1 MKYFA
6 DTGKLAEIEHL
17 YSYFPMSGVTT
28 NPSIVAQSG
37 LSLSKAIDGILKI
50 IGEDAIHIQ
59 VSAERAE
66 QMIVEAKK
74 YKEYFDL
81 GENYYTK
88 IPVTEQGIKAI
99 KMAKDAGLKVTAT
112 AIFTQQQA
120 LVAAM
125 AGADY
130 VAPYV
135 SRLDNISSH
144 GIEVVA
150 SIVKTFACS
159 PSINTEVLAAS
170 FKTVDQVYR
179 VSECGAQSATVGYD
193 ILEALR
199 KHPMTDISMDQ
210 FMKDAQK
217 CYDIDF

>member
-6 DTGKLAEIEHL
+6 DTGNLKEIEHL

-28 NPSIVAQSG
+28 NPSIIAQSG
-37 LSLSKAIDGILKI
+37 MPLTKAIDGILKI
-50 IGEDAIHIQ
+50 IGDDAIHIQ
-59 VSAERAE
+59 VRSEKAED
-66 QMIVEAKK
+66 MIIEAKK
-74 YKEYFDL
+74 YKEYFNI

-88 IPVTEQGIKAI
+88 IPVTEQGIKAM
-99 KMAKDAGLKVTAT
+99 KLAKDAGFKVTAT

-120 LVAAM
+120 IVAAC

-144 GIEVVA
+144 GIEVVS
-150 SIVKTFACS
+150 SIVKCLQATGMS
-159 PSINTEVLAAS
+159 TEVLAAS

-179 VSECGAQSATVGYD
+179 VTECGAQSATVSYE

-199 KHPMTDISMDQ
+199 KHPMTDISMEQ
-210 FMKDAQK
+210 FMKDAAAS
-217 CYDIDF
+217 YDIEF

>member
-6 DTGKLAEIEHL
+6 DTGKIAELEHL
-17 YSYFPMSGVTT
+17 YSYFPVCGVTT
-28 NPSIVAQSG
+28 NPSIIAQTG

-50 IGEDAIHIQ
+50 IGDDAIHIQ
-59 VSAERAE
+59 VSSERAE
-66 QMIVEAKK
+66 HMIVEAKK
-74 YKEYFDL
+74 YKEYFNL

-88 IPVTEQGIKAI
+88 IP
-99 KMAKDAGLKVTAT
+99 

-120 LVAAM
+120 IVASV

-144 GIEVVA
+144 GIVVVS
-150 SIVKTFACS
+150 SIVSCLKLGGLS
-159 PSINTEVLAAS
+159 TEVLAAS

-179 VSECGAQSATVGYD
+179 VSECGAQSATLSYE

-199 KHPMTDISMDQ
+199 KHPMTDISMEQ
-210 FMKDAQK
+210 FMKDAK
-217 CYDIDF
+217 TSYDIEF

>member
-28 NPSIVAQSG
+28 NPSIVAQTG
-37 LSLSKAIDGILKI
+37 MSLSKAIDGILKV
-50 IGEDAIHIQ
+50 IGDDAIHIQ
-59 VSAERAE
+59 VSSERAE
-66 QMIVEAKK
+66 QMLVEAKK

-81 GENYYTK
+81 GQNYYTK

-99 KMAKDAGLKVTAT
+99 KMAKDAGLNVTAT

-120 LVAAM
+120 LVAAV

-144 GIEVVA
+144 GIEVVN
-150 SIVKTFACS
+150 SIVKCFEKGKLR
-159 PSINTEVLAAS
+159 TEVLAAS

-179 VSECGAQSATVGYD
+179 VSECGAQAVTISYD
-193 ILEALR
+193 ILETLR
-199 KHPMTDISMDQ
+199 KHPMTDISMEQ
-210 FMKDAQK
+210 FTKDAK
-217 CYDIDF
+217 GVYDIEF

>member
-6 DTGKLAEIEHL
+6 DTGKLAELEHL
-17 YSYFPMSGVTT
+17 YTYFPITGVTT
-28 NPSIVAQSG
+28 NPSIIAQTG
-37 LSLSKAIDGILKI
+37 MSLSKAIDGILKI
-50 IGEDAIHIQ
+50 IGDDAIHIQ
-59 VSAERAE
+59 VSSERAE
-66 QMIVEAKK
+66 QMLVEAKK

-81 GENYYTK
+81 GDNYYAK
-88 IPVTEQGIKAI
+88 IPVTEQGIKA
-99 KMAKDAGLKVTAT
+99 MRLAKDAGLKVTAT

-120 LVAAM
+120 LVAAV

-144 GIEVVA
+144 GIEVVS
-150 SIVKTFACS
+150 SIVKCFKQS
-159 PSINTEVLAAS
+159 NLQSEVLAAS

-179 VSECGAQSATVGYD
+179 VSECGAQAVTISYD

-199 KHPMTDISMDQ
+199 KHPMTDISMEQ
-210 FMKDAQK
+210 FMKDAK
-217 CYDIDF
+217 ASYDIEF

>member
-6 DTGKLAEIEHL
+6 DTGKLEEIKHL

-37 LSLSKAIDGILKI
+37 LPLSKAIDGILKI
-50 IGEDAIHIQ
+50 IGNDAIHIQ
-59 VSAERAE
+59 VRSEKAEDMVA
-66 QMIVEAKK
+66 EAKK
-74 YKEYFDL
+74 YKEYFDI
-81 GENYYTK
+81 GDNYYTK

-99 KMAKDAGLKVTAT
+99 KLAKDAGFKVTAT

-120 LVAAM
+120 IVAAV

-144 GIEVVA
+144 GIEVVS
-150 SIVKTFACS
+150 SIVKCIENA
-159 PSINTEVLAAS
+159 NLKTEVLAAS

-179 VSECGAQSATVGYD
+179 VTECGAHSATVGYD
-193 ILEALR
+193 LLEALR
-199 KHPMTDISMDQ
+199 KHPMTDISMEQ
-210 FMKDAQK
+210 FKRDAAS
-217 CYDIDF
+217 CYDIEL

>member
-6 DTGKLAEIEHL
+6 DTANIAELEHL
-17 YSYFPMSGVTT
+17 YSYFPVCGVTT
-28 NPSIVAQSG
+28 NPSIIAQTG
-37 LSLSKAIDGILKI
+37 LPLSKAIDGIIKV
-50 IGEDAIHIQ
+50 IGKDVIHIQ
-59 VSAERAE
+59 VSSETAE
-66 QMIVEAKK
+66 QMLVEAKK

-81 GENYYTK
+81 GDNYYTK

-99 KMAKDAGLKVTAT
+99 RMAKDAGLNVTAT

-120 LVAAM
+120 LVAAV

-144 GIEVVA
+144 GIEVVS
-150 SIVKTFACS
+150 SIVKCLKIS
-159 PSINTEVLAAS
+159 GLPTEVLTAS

-179 VSECGAQSATVGYD
+179 VSECGAQSATLSYE

-199 KHPMTDISMDQ
+199 KHPMTDISMVQ
-210 FMKDAQK
+210 FMKDAK
-217 CYDIDF
+217 TSYDIEF

>member
-6 DTGKLAEIEHL
+6 DTGKIAELEHL
-17 YSYFPMSGVTT
+17 YSYFPVCGVTT
-28 NPSIVAQSG
+28 NPSIIAQTG

-50 IGEDAIHIQ
+50 IGDDAIHIQ
-59 VSAERAE
+59 VSSERAE
-66 QMIVEAKK
+66 HMIVEAKK
-74 YKEYFDL
+74 YKEYFNL

-99 KMAKDAGLKVTAT
+99 KMAKDAGMKVTAT

-120 LVAAM
+120 IVASV

-144 GIEVVA
+144 GIVVVS
-150 SIVKTFACS
+150 SIVSCLKLGGLS
-159 PSINTEVLAAS
+159 TEVLAAS

-179 VSECGAQSATVGYD
+179 VSECGAQSATLSYE

-199 KHPMTDISMDQ
+199 KHPMTDISMEQ
-210 FMKDAQK
+210 FMKDAK
-217 CYDIDF
+217 TSYDIEF

>member
-6 DTGKLAEIEHL
+6 DTGKLSELEHL
-17 YSYFPMSGVTT
+17 YSYFPVCGVTT
-28 NPSIVAQSG
+28 NPSIIARSG
-37 LSLSKAIDGILKI
+37 MPLSKAINGILKI
-50 IGEDAIHIQ
+50 IGDDVIHIQ
-59 VSAERAE
+59 VASETAE

-74 YKEYFDL
+74 YKEYFNL
-81 GENYYTK
+81 GDNYYTK

-99 KMAKDAGLKVTAT
+99 KMAKDAGLNVTAT

-120 LVAAM
+120 LVAAV

-150 SIVKTFACS
+150 SIVSCLKQAKL
-159 PSINTEVLAAS
+159 PTEVLAAS

-179 VSECGAQSATVGYD
+179 ISECGAQSATISYE

-199 KHPMTDISMDQ
+199 KHPMTDISMEQ
-210 FMKDAQK
+210 FMKDAK
-217 CYDIDF
+217 ASYDIEF

>member
-6 DTGKLAEIEHL
+6 DTGNLEEIAHL

-28 NPSIVAQSG
+28 NPSIIAQTG
-37 LSLSKAIDGILKI
+37 LPLTKAIDGILKL
-50 IGEDAIHIQ
+50 IGDTAIHIQ
-59 VSAERAE
+59 VRSEKAEDMLA
-66 QMIVEAKK
+66 EAKK
-74 YKEYFDL
+74 YKAYFNI

-88 IPVTEQGIKAI
+88 IPVTEQGLKA
-99 KMAKDAGLKVTAT
+99 MRLAKDAGLKVTAT

-120 LVAAM
+120 VVAAM

-144 GIEVVA
+144 GIEVVS
-150 SIVKTFACS
+150 SIVKCFNATGMKS
-159 PSINTEVLAAS
+159 EVLAAS

-179 VSECGAQSATVGYD
+179 VTECGAQSVTVSYE

-199 KHPMTDISMDQ
+199 KHPMTDISMEQ
-210 FMKDAQK
+210 FMIDAAK
-217 CYDIDF
+217 CYDIEL

>member
-6 DTGKLAEIEHL
+6 DTGNLKEIEHL

-28 NPSIVAQSG
+28 NPSIIAQSG
-37 LSLSKAIDGILKI
+37 LPLSKAINGILKI
-50 IGEDAIHIQ
+50 IGDDAIHIQ
-59 VSAERAE
+59 VRSEKAED
-66 QMIVEAKK
+66 MIMEAKK
-74 YKEYFDL
+74 YKEYFNI

-99 KMAKDAGLKVTAT
+99 KMAKDAGMKVTAT

-120 LVAAM
+120 IVAAA

-144 GIEVVA
+144 GIEVVS
-150 SIVKTFACS
+150 SIVKCIENASLPTQ
-159 PSINTEVLAAS
+159 VLAAS

-179 VSECGAQSATVGYD
+179 VTECGAHSATVGYD
-193 ILEALR
+193 ILETLR
-199 KHPMTDISMDQ
+199 KHPMTDISMQQ
-210 FMKDAQK
+210 FMKDAAT
-217 CYDIDF
+217 CYDVEI

>member
-6 DTGKLAEIEHL
+6 DTGNLEELKHL
-17 YSYFPMSGVTT
+17 YSYFPVCGVTT
-28 NPSIVAQSG
+28 NPSIVNQSG
-37 LSLSKAIDGILKI
+37 MPLSKAIDGILKI
-50 IGEDAIHIQ
+50 IGTDAIHIQ
-59 VSAERAE
+59 VRSEKAED
-66 QMIVEAKK
+66 MLVEAKK
-74 YKEYFDL
+74 YKEYFNIGD
-81 GENYYTK
+81 NYYTK

-99 KMAKDAGLKVTAT
+99 KMAKDAGFNVTAT

-120 LVAAM
+120 IVAAT

-144 GIEVVA
+144 GIEVVS
-150 SIVKTFACS
+150 SIVQC
-159 PSINTEVLAAS
+159 INNANLKTEVLAAS

-179 VSECGAQSATVGYD
+179 VTECGAHSATVSYE

-199 KHPMTDISMDQ
+199 KHPMTDISMEK
-210 FMKDAQK
+210 FMQDAAE
-217 CYDIDF
+217 CYDIEF

>member
-6 DTGKLAEIEHL
+6 DTGELSELEHL
-17 YSYFPMSGVTT
+17 YSYFPVCGVTT
-28 NPSIVAQSG
+28 NPSIIAQTG
-37 LSLSKAIDGILKI
+37 LPLSKAINGILKI
-50 IGEDAIHIQ
+50 IGDDAIHIQ
-59 VSAERAE
+59 VSSDTAE

-74 YKEYFDL
+74 YKEYFNL

-99 KMAKDAGLKVTAT
+99 RLAKDAGMKVTAT

-120 LVAAM
+120 IVAAI

-144 GIEVVA
+144 GIEVVS
-150 SIVKTFACS
+150 SIVSCLKQGGLA
-159 PSINTEVLAAS
+159 TEVLAAS

-179 VSECGAQSATVGYD
+179 VSECGAQSATLSYD

-199 KHPMTDISMDQ
+199 KHPMTDISMEQ
-210 FMKDAQK
+210 FIKDAK
-217 CYDIDF
+217 SSYDIEF